1 MNNPNAQYANQRPM
15 QGVADQ
21 MATHGRYGDSMMVH
35 MNPVE
40 VAGLAS
46 LSPTGSLTTNPV
58 TGQPEAFLPFL
69 APLLG
74 SIAGSTFLTGA
85 GSSLIAGGLSSAA
98 AGAIG
103 SGLATTALTG
113 DLKQGIMSGLTGYG
127 IGTALQGASA
137 ALDPAVVDATADL
150 ASSADELASLKSLA
164 DTGASTTA
172 DIARSQALNAP
183 ISTPMPSGQVGAPAP
198 NFESIAYKADTLADA
213 TSQAGA
219 NIGQNFAD
227 KPLDFA
233 GQFGKELMS
242 TQSILPIAVGE
253 GARAGEMLSDDMR
266 AAGRKRQAEKDAEL
280 ADAYARRDYAVE
292 MARKDTALN
301 NPYTGAY
308 GYNQGGLTS
317 INPQDYMRQRNNLE
331 NMGRAP
337 VQMFEGGGLPYD
349 IGRFNFNRGN
359 AVDTQRSVR
368 PPRVVTGAEL
378 EAESAAM
385 VAEGRDPRAGFGAEK
400 VYFRQPLPKENT
412 GGDTGTGT
420 PPAPPN
426 TGPSKGG
433 RTPSGPTKGGNNIL
447 NAKTPNLEVETVLR
461 DNALRAGRGAFDA
474 NDAERAL
481 RDSSA
486 REAGA
491 LVTGIGSE
499 DLRRSFASDYGDLTV
514 PIYNRNEMANGGI
527 VSLAEGQSVPSLSP
541 SMGSEGMEMN
551 IYPNQPPRQMDAP
564 QMSQEEIMSVI
575 SEVKAIAKADPDGSR
590 GDPQRYQE
598 LTAKLQQIR
607 AQIGDDA
614 MASLINSVPQEQ
626 ALPPGSM
633 FAEGG
638 MTPQG
643 DESRLLEQVTQA
655 ILGQLPSDQAEVVI
669 NMFVDTYGSEVFAQL
684 RDTVLQSVV
693 PNAQTE
699 GKIEGQGGGMDD
711 EVMGMIGN
719 QQPVAVSPDE
729 YIVPADVVSG
739 IGDGSS
745 SAGAE
750 QLDEM
755 LDRVRS
761 TRTGTTRQPAPIQA
775 KQGGVLP
782 A

>member
-74 SIAGSTFLTGA
+74 GMLGSAGFTALGGALGTGFLG
-85 GSSLIAGGLSSAA
+85 SAA
-98 AGAIG
+98 TALGANAALAGAVG
-103 SGLATTALTG
+103 SGLATTAVTG

-127 IGTALQGASA
+127 IGQALGGVSDLIAGVPEATTALTGAEQALAQGTQDLSQQALSQGVEASA
-137 ALDPAVVDATADL
+137 L
-150 ASSADELASLKSLA
+150 ASPELTNLQGNVFDAKEGLMQANVDSMNVSTGDILK
-164 DTGASTTA
+164 DGK
-172 DIARSQALNAP
+172 
-183 ISTPMPSGQVGAPAP
+183 V
-198 NFESIAYKADTLADA
+198 
-213 TSQAGA
+213 
-219 NIGQNFAD
+219 
-227 KPLDFA
+227 DFA
-233 GQFGKELMS
+233 KNLMS
-242 TQSILPIAVGE
+242 KQSILPIAIGE
-253 GARAGEMLSDDMR
+253 GARAQEMLSDDMR

-292 MARKDTALN
+292 MARKDSALN

-337 VQMFEGGGLPYD
+337 VQMFEGGGIPSD
-349 IGRFNFNRGN
+349 IRMFNVNRGN

-400 VYFRQPLPKENT
+400 VYFRQPLPEEGT

-433 RTPSGPTKGGNNIL
+433 RTPSGPTKGGNNIR
-447 NAKTPNLEVETVLR
+447 NANMPNAEVETMLR
-461 DNALRAGRGAFDA
+461 DNALRVGRGAFDA
-474 NDAERAL
+474 SDAERAL

-614 MASLINSVPQEQ
+614 MASLINSAPQEQ

-633 FAEGG
+633 YAEGG

>member
-1 MNNPNAQYANQRPM
+1 
-15 QGVADQ
+15 
-21 MATHGRYGDSMMVH
+21 
-35 MNPVE
+35 
-40 VAGLAS
+40 
-46 LSPTGSLTTNPV
+46 
-58 TGQPEAFLPFL
+58 
-69 APLLG
+69 
-74 SIAGSTFLTGA
+74 
-85 GSSLIAGGLSSAA
+85 
-98 AGAIG
+98 
-103 SGLATTALTG
+103 
-113 DLKQGIMSGLTGYG
+113 
-127 IGTALQGASA
+127 
-137 ALDPAVVDATADL
+137 
-150 ASSADELASLKSLA
+150 
-164 DTGASTTA
+164 
-172 DIARSQALNAP
+172 
-183 ISTPMPSGQVGAPAP
+183 
-198 NFESIAYKADTLADA
+198 
-213 TSQAGA
+213 
-219 NIGQNFAD
+219 
-227 KPLDFA
+227 
-233 GQFGKELMS
+233 
-242 TQSILPIAVGE
+242 
-253 GARAGEMLSDDMR
+253 
-266 AAGRKRQAEKDAEL
+266 
-280 ADAYARRDYAVE
+280 
-292 MARKDTALN
+292 
-301 NPYTGAY
+301 
-308 GYNQGGLTS
+308 
-317 INPQDYMRQRNNLE
+317 
-331 NMGRAP
+331 
-337 VQMFEGGGLPYD
+337 
-349 IGRFNFNRGN
+349 
-359 AVDTQRSVR
+359 
-368 PPRVVTGAEL
+368 
-378 EAESAAM
+378 
-385 VAEGRDPRAGFGAEK
+385 
-400 VYFRQPLPKENT
+400 
-412 GGDTGTGT
+412 
-420 PPAPPN
+420 
-426 TGPSKGG
+426 
-433 RTPSGPTKGGNNIL
+433 
-447 NAKTPNLEVETVLR
+447 
-461 DNALRAGRGAFDA
+461 
-474 NDAERAL
+474 
-481 RDSSA
+481 
-486 REAGA
+486 
-491 LVTGIGSE
+491 
-499 DLRRSFASDYGDLTV
+499 
-514 PIYNRNEMANGGI
+514 
-527 VSLAEGQSVPSLSP
+527 
-541 SMGSEGMEMN
+541 MGSEGMEMN

-614 MASLINSVPQEQ
+614 MASLINSAPQEQ